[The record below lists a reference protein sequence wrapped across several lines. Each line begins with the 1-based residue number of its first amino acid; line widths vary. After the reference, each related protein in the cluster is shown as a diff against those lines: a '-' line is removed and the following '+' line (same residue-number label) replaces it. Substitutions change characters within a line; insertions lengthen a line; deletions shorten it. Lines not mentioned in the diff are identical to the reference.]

1 MNGSVLQLT
10 LREWLDVLMRP
21 RLLATFAIIV
31 ALFTFTGPFGTI
43 TRLSPS
49 ERFIYWLLVLGFS
62 WATGIGCAILSANL
76 LHDRLA
82 SLLTRIVIGSLLGSV
97 FIAFEVMLLEWA
109 IADGGMSFEAYGHDL
124 LISIPL
130 CLLFSILTYIA
141 LGMQEP
147 RDPAASP
154 QATDGG
160 PGAFPLARR
169 LKPENRGRLIR
180 LTAEDHYTDVV
191 TEAGRELILIR
202 FSDALAE
209 LGSQSGLQVHRSH
222 WVADAGVV
230 ELNSAAGRM
239 MILLKDGSE
248 IPVSRANQADV
259 RSRFGA
265 KAAAAG
271 KRSTAD

>member
-10 LREWLDVLMRP
+10 LREWLDVLVRP
-21 RLLATFAIIV
+21 RLLATFAIMV
-31 ALFTFTGPFGTI
+31 ALFTITGPFGTI
-43 TRLSPS
+43 TRLSMP
-49 ERFIYWLLVLGFS
+49 ERFTYWLLVLGFC
-62 WATGIGCAILSANL
+62 WATGVGCSILSANVL
-76 LHDRLA
+76 RDRLA
-82 SLLTRIVIGSLLGSV
+82 GLLPRIVIGSVLGA
-97 FIAFEVMLLEWA
+97 FPIALEVLLLEWA
-109 IADGGMSFEAYGHDL
+109 IAGGPLSFGAYGRDL
-124 LISIPL
+124 LISLAL

-147 RDPAASP
+147 RDPAAP
-154 QATDGG
+154 LQTTDSG

-169 LKPENRGRLIR
+169 LKPENRGPLIR

-230 ELNSAAGRM
+230 ELKSAAGRM
-239 MILLKDGSE
+239 VILLKDGSE

-265 KAAAAG
+265 KAAVAG